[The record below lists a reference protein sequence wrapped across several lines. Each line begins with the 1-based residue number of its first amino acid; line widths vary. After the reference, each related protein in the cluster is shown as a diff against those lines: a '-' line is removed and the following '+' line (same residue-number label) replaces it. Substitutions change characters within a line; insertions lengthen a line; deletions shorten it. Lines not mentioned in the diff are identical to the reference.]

1 MENKNILRYV
11 SAGCFGA
18 CFLINVYEL
27 VQPIITSSGNYSFQM
42 GYMLMIFVAP
52 IISSALIAVAIVL
65 SNPMLLACGGA
76 VAILTRL
83 YDLVKNLG
91 YFYNTAHFIGTLLR
105 NFTMIGAMA
114 MIILIAFKGDK
125 FGKILGIIGGGL
137 IASNRASI
145 IIINQIAYGTG
156 IHYAFIFYF
165 YAALLIAGIVLLG
178 LTCDSVP
185 FSVDAP
191 QRTAGQYAAGQP
203 GRPLRQY
210 RRYNASAPGGG
221 AAPQNNPA
229 SGNYPPQNNPAPG
242 NYPPNN
248 EAANYYGPNNA
259 ASSRN
264 DNGANGN
271 GPMNTPQGQIDEL
284 SRLKGLLD
292 SGVITKE
299 EFEAMKKKLI
309 GM

>member
-18 CFLINVYEL
+18 CVLIYVYDL
-27 VQPIITSSGNYSFQM
+27 VQTIISSSGYGLPM
-42 GYMLMIFVAP
+42 GYTLMYFVVP
-52 IISSALIAVAIVL
+52 IISFTLIAVAIVL

-76 VAILTRL
+76 VAILTNL
-83 YDLVKNLG
+83 YNLVTNLR
-91 YFYNTAHFIGTLLR
+91 FYDGMPQFIGTLLR
-105 NFTMIGAMA
+105 NFTMIGAMV

-145 IIINQIAYGTG
+145 MITNQIAYGG
-156 IHYAFIFYF
+156 GMSYSFSFYF

-203 GRPLRQY
+203 SRPLRQY

-229 SGNYPPQNNPAPG
+229 SGNYPPQNNPASG

>member
-1 MENKNILRYV
+1 MENKNIVRYV

-27 VQPIITSSGNYSFQM
+27 VQT
-42 GYMLMIFVAP
+42 
-52 IISSALIAVAIVL
+52 IISSSSYTIPMGYSLMVYVVPMISFALIAVAIVL

-76 VAILTRL
+76 VAILNNL
-83 YDLVKNLG
+83 YNLVTNLR
-91 YFYNTAHFIGTLLR
+91 YFYNMQQFMGTLLR
-105 NFTMIGAMA
+105 NITMIGAMA
-114 MIILIAFKGDK
+114 MVILIAFKGDK

-137 IASNRASI
+137 IASSRASMM
-145 IIINQIAYGTG
+145 IINQIAYGTG
-156 IHYAFIFYF
+156 IHYGFMFYF

-229 SGNYPPQNNPAPG
+229 SGNYPPNNNPASG

-271 GPMNTPQGQIDEL
+271 VPMNTPQGQIDEL